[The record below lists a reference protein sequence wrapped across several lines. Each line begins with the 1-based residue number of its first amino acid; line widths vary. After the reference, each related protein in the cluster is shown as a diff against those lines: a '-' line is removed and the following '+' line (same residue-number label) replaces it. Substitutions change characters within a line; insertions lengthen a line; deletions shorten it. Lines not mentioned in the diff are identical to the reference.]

1 MSTNIQQV
9 KQFAVYVDKAKN
21 GGNANGYVDGN
32 EIELFKKKC
41 KTAGIT
47 NVDEI
52 MQNYTKNRVLVESEY
67 EANSTKSN
75 SSIETAV
82 IAALTE
88 NTALKDNEKTTTSA
102 TTVKALFNKH
112 ADGFWSSIAAWWN
125 DDEELVE
132 HSQLINE
139 KNVLEVVQDDEVL
152 EKVTEAGFNGFWGLW
167 EHKSDEQEQIA
178 NNILSSLVK
187 AAEAKNID
195 VSNIIMEEDGKWVV
209 GRDVKDTEIMS
220 DATTDKNFI
229 AVVKALRTA
238 IEEGTQNTAGNG
250 DNKVEM
256 LTVLAKK
263 IDSEA
268 FGGNGNGYIDAANEI
283 EQFKQVAAKKGYDIN
298 AILTEIR
305 DNEANGVENTTEL
318 QKTVF
323 NIFDP
328 EQKAAREQYEAG
340 QAANVAEMFKDGIPS
355 DSFLGW
361 NIGDNEELLA
371 KAAKKIDSDNVM
383 EVLNSNPELVDK
395 LVEGYDRY
403 WFNIFQDDT
412 YQNYTTPILTA
423 LMERANEYGIAI
435 DDIVMQNGDKYIVG
449 GAVSGAEVGED
460 ATDADNVSKV
470 IKALQ
475 TRLNEQA

>member
-41 KTAGIT
+41 KTAGIK

-52 MQNYTKNRVLVESEY
+52 MDNYSKNRVLAESEY
-67 EANSTKSN
+67 EANGTKSN

-82 IAALTE
+82 ISALTE
-88 NTALKDNEKTTTSA
+88 NTALKDNEKNTASA
-102 TTVKALFNKH
+102 TTIKGLFNKH
-112 ADGFWSSIAAWWN
+112 ADGFWSSIVAWWN
-125 DDEELVE
+125 DDKELVE
-132 HSQLINE
+132 HSNLINE
-139 KNVLEVVQDDEVL
+139 KNVLEVVSDDEVL
-152 EKVTEAGFNGFWGLW
+152 DKVTSADADEA
-167 EHKSDEQEQIA
+167 QEQIA
-178 NNILSSLVK
+178 NNILSALVK
-187 AAEAKNID
+187 AAESKNID
-195 VSNIIMEEDGKWVV
+195 VSNLIMQEDGKWVV
-209 GRDVKDTEIMS
+209 GRDVEDTEIMS

-238 IEEGTQNTAGNG
+238 IADGEKNTAGNG
-250 DNKVEM
+250 DDKVGM

-263 IDSEA
+263 IDSEE

-283 EQFKQVAAKKGYDIN
+283 EQFKNVAAKKGYDIN

-328 EQKAAREQYEAG
+328 YQTAAREKYEAG
-340 QAANVAEMFKDGIPS
+340 QAANVAEMFKDGV
-355 DSFLGW
+355 
-361 NIGDNEELLA
+361 NEDNEELLT
-371 KAAKKIDSDNVM
+371 KAAEKIDSDNVM

-395 LVEGYDRY
+395 LVEEYDRY

-423 LMERANEYGIAI
+423 LIARANEYGIAI

-449 GAVSGAEVGED
+449 GGVSGAEVGED
-460 ATDADNVSKV
+460 ATDSDNVSKV
-470 IKALQ
+470 IKAIQ